1 MLDDLKKMFS
11 QAWES
16 FMAEVRLHEPE
27 DQIAGLLGAMRREMV
42 AVRAE
47 IPALEEGHRAAIVE
61 LERERKR
68 LDDTLRRGG
77 MAERIGDAETA
88 RVAKE
93 FEEKHRRRI
102 AVLEEKVRATKAE
115 WELRQHESR
124 EMMAKYK
131 EAEANRFALLAELR
145 RQGAR
150 GTINAAMGGTPAE
163 GSRVGEDFDRM
174 AGKIEDEIAYSDALD
189 DLDGTSIP
197 RRPATA
203 PAEDVDARLEEL
215 KRRMGM

>member
-11 QAWES
+11 EAWAS
-16 FMAEVRLHEPE
+16 FSAEMSRREPE

-47 IPALEEGHRAAIVE
+47 IPALEENHRATVAE

-68 LDDTLRRGG
+68 LDDTVRRGA
-77 MAERIGDAETA
+77 MAQRIADAETV
-88 RVAKE
+88 RVARE

-102 AVLEEKVRATKAE
+102 AVLEEKVRATAAE
-115 WELRQHESR
+115 WELRRQEAQ
-124 EMMAKYK
+124 EMMAQYK
-131 EAEANRFALLAELR
+131 DAEANRFALLAELR

-150 GTINAAMGGTPAE
+150 GTINSAMGGSRE
-163 GSRVGEDFDRM
+163 GDDFDRM
-174 AGKIEDEIAYSDALD
+174 AGKIEDEAAFADALE
-189 DLDGTSIP
+189 DLDGTAPP
-197 RRPATA
+197 RRPA
-203 PAEDVDARLEEL
+203 PAEDVDTRLEEL

>member
-16 FMAEVRLHEPE
+16 FTSEANRRDPE

-47 IPALEEGHRAAIVE
+47 IPALEEQHRGAVAE
-61 LERERKR
+61 LERERRR
-68 LDDTLRRGG
+68 LDDTTRRGT
-77 MAERIGDAETA
+77 MAERIGDAETV
-88 RVAKE
+88 RVAGE
-93 FEEKHRRRI
+93 FAEKHRRRI

-115 WELRQHESR
+115 WELRRDESV
-124 EMMAKYK
+124 EMMARYK

-150 GTINAAMGGTPAE
+150 GTINSAMGG
-163 GSRVGEDFDRM
+163 GSPVGDGFDRA
-174 AGKIEDEIAYSDALD
+174 AGKIEDEAAYADALD
-189 DLDGTSIP
+189 DLAGEDAPP
-197 RRPATA
+197 RRPS
-203 PAEDVDARLEEL
+203 PAADVDARLEEL